1 MEMTKKIL
9 LIEDSPSIVKGLVFS
24 LKTEGYEVENTD
36 NLKDAEALLND
47 REPNLIIL
55 DITLKDGSGLD
66 LFERHISNRKVP
78 VIFLTARDDEETIV
92 KGLTLGAED
101 YMTKP
106 FRTKELLVRIDK
118 IFRRYAQNTILRVRD
133 ISFDMDKME
142 VYKDSRKIELTS
154 LELKILHLL
163 FLNIDRVVQRNAI
176 IEKVWEWTGND
187 IEDNTVTVYMKRIR
201 EKLDSDIIKT
211 LKGIGY
217 RIDKDEK

>member
-1 MEMTKKIL
+1 MTKKIL

-118 IFRRYAQNTILRVRD
+118 IFRRYAQNTILKVRD

-163 FLNIDRVVQRNAI
+163 FLNLDRVVQRNAI

>member
-1 MEMTKKIL
+1 MTKKIL

-118 IFRRYAQNTILRVRD
+118 IFRRYAQNTILKVRD

-187 IEDNTVTVYMKRIR
+187 IEDNTLTVYMKRIR

>member
-1 MEMTKKIL
+1 MTKKIL

>member
-118 IFRRYAQNTILRVRD
+118 IFRRYAQNTILKVRD

-163 FLNIDRVVQRNAI
+163 FLNLDRVVQRNAI

>member
-118 IFRRYAQNTILRVRD
+118 IFRRYAQNTILKVRD

-187 IEDNTVTVYMKRIR
+187 IEDNTLTVYMKRIR